1 MARNGGLDV
10 QNRRLETRRLLIQ
23 RFRQD
28 EVIQALQKRGYPASR
43 RTYFRDLK
51 TLRAE
56 DQQWIRDQAKGEF
69 VTDYRLVIES
79 LQEQV
84 RQAELIRS
92 QSEKASE
99 KLEATQLIAEIEV
112 QIADLLAQG
121 PTVLGLKAAGERVQ
135 EATRGET

>member
-1 MARNGGLDV
+1 MKHGAYSSKASGRTRSSRPSRSEGTQPAGG
-10 QNRRLETRRLLIQ
+10 RTSET
-23 RFRQD
+23 
-28 EVIQALQKRGYPASR
+28 SR
-43 RTYFRDLK
+43 A
-51 TLRAE
+51 LRAE
-56 DQQWIRDQAKGEF
+56 DRQWIRDQAKGEF
-69 VTDYRLVIES
+69 VTDYCLVIES

-92 QSEKASE
+92 QAERASE

-135 EATRGET
+135 ATREAL

>member
-1 MARNGGLDV
+1 MARNGELGV
-10 QNRRLETRRLLIQ
+10 QNRRLETRRFLVQ

-51 TLRAE
+51 ALRAE

-69 VTDYRLVIES
+69 VTDYRLMIES

-84 RQAELIRS
+84 RQAELIKS
-92 QSEKASE
+92 QAEKVPE

-121 PTVLGLKAAGERVQ
+121 PTVLGLKAAGEKVQ
-135 EATRGET
+135 T